1 MGTYREVRPKGPLS
15 LPSEGRSLHAG
26 ATGSLPLTQ
35 RRGRDPVLEVSAAP
49 GFCRNHP
56 ISEALTAGMGWKE
69 GRALGVS
76 V

>member
-1 MGTYREVRPKGPLS
+1 M
-15 LPSEGRSLHAG
+15 
-26 ATGSLPLTQ
+26 
-35 RRGRDPVLEVSAAP
+35 EVSAAP